1 MDKVNRSNIFLF
13 LHERHEAAV
22 FGLNNNF
29 WYLSTT
35 GKNVA
40 TKSIMDMPLRRTI
53 HQYTTGVDIEEY
65 VKCEQKSFSNN
76 LNLSSVCWAPMFDAA
91 LSYAALGTDYSLRP
105 CRIYNEFGSTFFDI
119 MAAMNVL
126 GEEEQLGEAEQ
137 RNGCQTSKMEMTFE
151 TELRQSM
158 APLMGFTEKSG
169 MTSICIYYD
178 SRQVQIEEEYVL
190 MDMSSLTSSI
200 GGVIG
205 AILGWSILDF
215 VKFCIRRFCS

>member
-1 MDKVNRSNIFLF
+1 
-13 LHERHEAAV
+13 
-22 FGLNNNF
+22 
-29 WYLSTT
+29 
-35 GKNVA
+35 
-40 TKSIMDMPLRRTI
+40 MPLRRTI
-53 HQYTTGVDIEEY
+53 HQYTTGMDIEEY
-65 VKCEQKSFSNN
+65 VKCEQETFSNN

-91 LSYAALGTDYSLRP
+91 LSYAALGIDYSLRP
-105 CRIYNEFGSTFFDI
+105 CRTYQQFGITFFKI

-126 GEEEQLGEAEQ
+126 GAAEQ
-137 RNGCQTSKMEMTFE
+137 RSGCQTPKTEMTFD

-178 SRQVQIEEEYVL
+178 SRQVQIEEEFVL

-215 VKFCIRRFCS
+215 VKFCLRRFCK